1 MFDKKI
7 WDKACEDINN
17 MTEEEKE
24 KVVNNYN
31 YKKQR
36 EQEKD
41 YGRYEVL
48 SNPLFLLK
56 CLVSHMI
63 DKSVS
68 AIRDCDLEDN
78 FTFQVSHPQKPT
90 IFIKKKDITT
100 LIKKLLE
107 IGDDKARLFAIKNNE
122 NDNRNLL
129 LTVNN
134 VDVLIQKEK
143 DNGGKKYGIFLLDK
157 NNKLKTDA
165 SFGVSG
171 IYDQKIIN
179 INDFEK
185 EENKK
190 YFTVIKGITF
200 NDKEKYFAFEG
211 HRIFSSVIKEI
222 AEEEKE
228 NFVTSNPLISKQMY
242 IDFVNQHR
250 EYMKTFKL
258 KEIEANIIMKVR
270 EEKRVVCSFVSR
282 DYID

>member
-24 KVVNNYN
+24 KIVNNYN

-56 CLVSHMI
+56 CLVFHMI

-68 AIRDCDLEDN
+68 AIRDCDLEDS

-129 LTVNN
+129 LSVNN

-143 DNGGKKYGIFLLDK
+143 DNGEKKYSIFLLDK
-157 NNKLKTDA
+157 NNKLKTDE
-165 SFGVSG
+165 SFGVSS
-171 IYDQKIIN
+171 IYSKKIID
-179 INDFEK
+179 IKDIEK

-190 YFTVIKGITF
+190 YFTFIKGITF
-200 NDKEKYFAFEG
+200 NDKEKYFSFEG
-211 HRIFSSVIKEI
+211 HRIFDSHLREI
-222 AEEEKE
+222 SDGEEC
-228 NFVTSNPLISKQMY
+228 FVTSNHLVCKQMY

-250 EYMKTFKL
+250 EYMKAFKL
-258 KEIEANIIMKVR
+258 KKLEINIIMKIR
-270 EEKRVVCSFVSR
+270 EEKRVVSSFISQ